1 MLPDCRQAGQ
11 LPIAN
16 ERKTAMKKMMLALCC
31 AAMVALFVGGCI
43 LIPCGYECE
52 SERIVAKREGES
64 GQTQEIVHKKMH
76 LNLFVLGLNPEGGL
90 FGTTY
95 FLYSRFDYRA
105 NGNSS
110 EIWAF
115 GHFPLLNYD
124 QWPAV
129 CDLPGTD
136 RWAYITSKVLSA
148 DDMEYDESF
157 DRVDRNVLWE
167 KTDNPHIIQVN
178 DRSGKVY
185 INVIAG
191 EESDTIERSNP

>member
-1 MLPDCRQAGQ
+1 M
-11 LPIAN
+11 
-16 ERKTAMKKMMLALCC
+16 RKLMMVLGC

-129 CDLPGTD
+129 YDLPGTD
-136 RWAYITSKVLSA
+136 RWAYITRKILSA
-148 DDMEYDESF
+148 DDMEMRLRIWSDQDGLIYDESF

-185 INVIAG
+185 INVITG
-191 EESDTIERSNP
+191 EECATLPNSPID

>member
-1 MLPDCRQAGQ
+1 
-11 LPIAN
+11 
-16 ERKTAMKKMMLALCC
+16 MKALCC

-129 CDLPGTD
+129 YDLPGTD

-148 DDMEYDESF
+148 DDMEM
-157 DRVDRNVLWE
+157 RLR
-167 KTDNPHIIQVN
+167 I
-178 DRSGKVY
+178 
-185 INVIAG
+185 
-191 EESDTIERSNP
+191 

>member
-1 MLPDCRQAGQ
+1 
-11 LPIAN
+11 
-16 ERKTAMKKMMLALCC
+16 MMALWC
-31 AAMVALFVGGCI
+31 AAMLALFVGGCI

-124 QWPAV
+124 
-129 CDLPGTD
+129 

-148 DDMEYDESF
+148 DDMEMRLRIWSDQDGLIYDESF

>member
-1 MLPDCRQAGQ
+1 
-11 LPIAN
+11 
-16 ERKTAMKKMMLALCC
+16 MKKLMMALCC
-31 AAMVALFVGGCI
+31 VAMVALFVGGCI

-110 EIWAF
+110 EY
-115 GHFPLLNYD
+115 G
-124 QWPAV
+124 
-129 CDLPGTD
+129 
-136 RWAYITSKVLSA
+136 R
-148 DDMEYDESF
+148 
-157 DRVDRNVLWE
+157 
-167 KTDNPHIIQVN
+167 
-178 DRSGKVY
+178 
-185 INVIAG
+185 
-191 EESDTIERSNP
+191 SDTSHC

>member
-1 MLPDCRQAGQ
+1 M
-11 LPIAN
+11 
-16 ERKTAMKKMMLALCC
+16 RKLMKALCC

-129 CDLPGTD
+129 YDLPGTD

-148 DDMEYDESF
+148 DDMEM
-157 DRVDRNVLWE
+157 RLR
-167 KTDNPHIIQVN
+167 I
-178 DRSGKVY
+178 
-185 INVIAG
+185 
-191 EESDTIERSNP
+191 